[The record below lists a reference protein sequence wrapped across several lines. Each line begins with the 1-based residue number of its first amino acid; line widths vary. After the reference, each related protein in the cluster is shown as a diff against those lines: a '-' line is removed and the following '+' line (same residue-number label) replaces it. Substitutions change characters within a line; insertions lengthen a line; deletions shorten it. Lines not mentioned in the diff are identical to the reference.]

1 VLTGY
6 HHVPRVVRTRV
17 FICREQTADVPA
29 HPRILL
35 ASRDDTPRHAILL
48 RLHKSYSGPPYMPL
62 PHLLAVLAL
71 CYQVVSALLR
81 QCVTSHGTVL
91 R

>member
-1 VLTGY
+1 MLTGY

-48 RLHKSYSGPPYMPL
+48 LKMFITFKNRYIRYCLHIFGTPCT
-62 PHLLAVLAL
+62 LLNHSPNVLL
-71 CYQVVSALLR
+71 WK
-81 QCVTSHGTVL
+81 
-91 R
+91 